1 MSYDFL
7 SMASEPINKPP
18 SNFDYPQAIIEALD
32 ALKQEEGSNKTAIAK
47 YIETKYGEMSGGDS
61 KLLVYHLDRMKQSG
75 ELIFLKN
82 NYIKAGPG
90 VPPKR
95 GRGRPRKDP
104 NAPPAPKKPKPLA
117 PPPIPS
123 KTGRPRGRPR
133 KVKPPPLPQDNGVEM
148 S

>member
-1 MSYDFL
+1 
-7 SMASEPINKPP
+7 MAFEPVNKLP
-18 SNFDYPQAIIEALD
+18 SDLDYPQVIIEALD
-32 ALKQEEGSNKTAIAK
+32 ALNQEEGSNKTAITK
-47 YIETKYGEMSGGDS
+47 YIESKYGEMSGEDS
-61 KLLVYHLDRMKQSG
+61 KLLVHHLDRMKQSG

-104 NAPPAPKKPKPLA
+104 HAPPAAKKPKPLA
-117 PPPIPS
+117 PS
-123 KTGRPRGRPR
+123 TATKTGRPRGRPR
-133 KVKPPPLPQDNGVEM
+133 KVTPQPPSENAVEM